1 MWTRVCGALVLVA
14 VAVAVGCGG
23 SGEDKDKEAAGKDCG
38 PAAAAM
44 SGQPT
49 LPTGFPTP
57 DQVTYTGQIAKGP
70 TSVVKG
76 YFDGDIDEAFDTY
89 KNAFE
94 AESPPYQVDKSEQEK
109 IDAEIEWAEG
119 LFGKNG
125 QVKLLQTCKERT
137 SVTLTIRP
145 E

>member
-1 MWTRVCGALVLVA
+1 MWTRVCGALALAA

-23 SGEDKDKEAAGKDCG
+23 SGKDKDKEAAGRDCA
-38 PAAAAM
+38 PAPAAM
-44 SGQPT
+44 SGQPA

-57 DQVTYTGQIAKGP
+57 EEVTYTGQVAKGP

-76 YFDGDIDEAFDTY
+76 YFDGDIDKAYDTY

-94 AESPPYQVDKSEQEK
+94 DPFEVEGSEHEAV
-109 IDAEIEWAEG
+109 DAEIEFKG
-119 LFGKNG
+119 GGKGG
-125 QVKLLQTCKERT
+125 QVKLLQRCKERT